1 MFIRLTKAPWLD
13 YGGRFSPLKAGV
25 FLALFLPFA
34 FVALGYAQDQLGARP
49 LNEFIHQIGNWAL
62 KLIFL
67 SLAVTPVRH
76 LLQWPRLILVRRM
89 VGVAAFAYAA
99 AHLTLYVIDQAFDF
113 EKVAIE
119 IAVRFY
125 LTIGFLV
132 LIILSAMA
140 ATSTDGMMRRLG
152 GRRWRRLHQLIYAGA
167 FLAVL
172 HFFMQ
177 TKATVNEPWV
187 MTGLYGWLMGYRIL
201 VWARRSERRVSI
213 WSIAWLSIASGV
225 FTALGEAAYYW
236 LKVGSDPA
244 LVLSANLMAT
254 VGMRP
259 AWVVLAITLGATLAG
274 TLRQQWRS
282 RLTLRPS

>member
-1 MFIRLTKAPWLD
+1 LSNRIRKAPWLA
-13 YGGRFSPLKAGV
+13 YGGQFSPLKATV
-25 FLALFLPFA
+25 FLALFVPLAFIAFA
-34 FVALGYAQDQLGARP
+34 YAHDQLGARP

-67 SLAVTPVRH
+67 SLALTPARH
-76 LLQWPRLILVRRM
+76 VLQWPRLMLVRRM

-99 AHLTLYVIDQAFDF
+99 LHLILYVIDQAFDL

-125 LTIGFLV
+125 LTIGFSV

-152 GRRWRRLHQLIYAGA
+152 GRRWRRLHQLVYAGA

-187 MTGLYGWLMGYRIL
+187 MTGLYAWLMGYRML
-201 VWARRSERRVSI
+201 VWARRSERRVSL
-213 WSIAWLSIASGV
+213 WSITWLSIASSV

-236 LKVGSDPA
+236 LKLGSDPA
-244 LVLSANLMAT
+244 LMLSANFMAT

-259 AWVVLAITLGATLAG
+259 AWVVLAITLSLTSAGALT
-274 TLRQQWRS
+274 QQWRA
-282 RLTLRPS
+282 RWRLRPS